1 MLERYPEYILEI
13 VRQQKYALEE
23 SDNSKD
29 FEIQKLEPDEIFDSC
44 LQWECIMGYTET
56 IKEWIEELYKVDL
69 NKENY

>member
-29 FEIQKLEPDEIFDSC
+29 FEIQKLKPDEIFDSC
-44 LQWECIMGYTET
+44 LQWEGIMECTET